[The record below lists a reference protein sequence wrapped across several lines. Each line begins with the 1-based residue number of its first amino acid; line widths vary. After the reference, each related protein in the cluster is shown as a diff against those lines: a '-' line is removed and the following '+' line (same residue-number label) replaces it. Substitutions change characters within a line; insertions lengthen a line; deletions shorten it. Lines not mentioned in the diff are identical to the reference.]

1 MITSKTNPHIKAL
14 VRLQK
19 SSERRKTNRI
29 LIEGRREIE
38 RSIAYNVKIE
48 TLYYCPD
55 LCAVVPEW
63 QAKNKLAVSK
73 AVFEKIAYRSESDGL
88 VAVSFPPE
96 NSLEKIQ
103 LSQNPLIIVLEA
115 VEKPGNLGAILRTAD
130 AAGADAI
137 LVCDPLTDIFNPNTI
152 RSSLGCVFSVPVVAC
167 SSHEAIHWLKS
178 KSIQIFTTYLE
189 ASINYLD
196 ANYTQPTAIVSG
208 TESTGLSQQWIN
220 AADQNLI
227 IPMLGIADSLNVSVS
242 TAIVL
247 FEALRQRRSRH

>member
-1 MITSKTNPHIKAL
+1 MITSKTNPQIKAL

-38 RSIAYNVKIE
+38 RAIAFNVIIE

-55 LCAVVPEW
+55 LCPDIPKW
-63 QAKNKLAVSK
+63 LTKNRIAVSK
-73 AVFEKIAYRSESDGL
+73 EVFEKIAYRSESDGL
-88 VAVSFPPE
+88 LAVSFPPE
-96 NSLEKIQ
+96 TSLEKLQ

-137 LVCDPLTDIFNPNTI
+137 LVCDPLTDIYNPNTI

-167 SSHEAIHWLKS
+167 SSNDAIHWLKS
-178 KSIQIFTTYLE
+178 KKIQIFATYLE

-196 ANYTQPTAIVSG
+196 ASFTMPSAIVAG
-208 TESTGLSQQWIN
+208 TESTGLSKQWID

-227 IPMLGIADSLNVSVS
+227 IPMHGITDSLNVSVS

-247 FEALRQRRSRH
+247 FEALRQRQNRR

>member
-1 MITSKTNPHIKAL
+1 
-14 VRLQK
+14 
-19 SSERRKTNRI
+19 
-29 LIEGRREIE
+29 
-38 RSIAYNVKIE
+38 
-48 TLYYCPD
+48 
-55 LCAVVPEW
+55 
-63 QAKNKLAVSK
+63 
-73 AVFEKIAYRSESDGL
+73 

-96 NSLEKIQ
+96 NSLEKIK

-247 FEALRQRRSRH
+247 FEALRQRRSQH